1 MDPKIKLL
9 ILYFCPSFLLSSN
22 RTSYCT
28 PPLEG
33 TRRLNA
39 LLEYYPRGIPSNNN
53 LDENSKCDDV
63 LAFYLFKVAR
73 NSKEECFEKVLQFVI
88 LFRECLN
95 YMYKDTIV
103 NKTNDSIIH
112 KDFSEEFT
120 CEDAPDISNE
130 FILEFLQTDQMIMGY
145 SKEEAIDLTQN
156 LCQWLY
162 DNNFTCS
169 KLSLINNS

>member
-1 MDPKIKLL
+1 M
-9 ILYFCPSFLLSSN
+9 
-22 RTSYCT
+22 
-28 PPLEG
+28 
-33 TRRLNA
+33 
-39 LLEYYPRGIPSNNN
+39 
-53 LDENSKCDDV
+53 DENSKCDDV

-103 NKTNDSIIH
+103 NKTNDSLIH
-112 KDFSEEFT
+112 KAFSEEFT
-120 CEDAPDISNE
+120 CDDSPDLSNE